1 MQSAIAPGFYVRGV
15 LGGRMR
21 NLRLQRNLTQ
31 AQLAE
36 AIGCQQPWIAKLERG
51 KAAAAPEQ
59 LRAICQVLGVSA
71 DRLLML

>member
-1 MQSAIAPGFYVRGV
+1 MQSAIAPAFYVRGV

-21 NLRLQRNLTQ
+21 NLRHQRNLTQ

-36 AIGCQQPWIAKLERG
+36 AIGCQQPWIAKLELG
-51 KAAAAPEQ
+51 QAAAAPEQ

-71 DRLLML
+71 DLLLML